1 MESVQQESKAV
12 TAFFS
17 GVGLVNNADKA
28 ALLYNS
34 RRKGT
39 EITIEDVGGEYLKS
53 KEAEKLLG
61 VTISSN
67 LDWKTHVDSL
77 CKTLK
82 QRIGLLR
89 RIKYKVNKDKLHIIA
104 EAIFTSKIRYGTVY
118 SSPRLEED
126 EAENSDIQKIQV
138 LQNDMLR

>member
-1 MESVQQESKAV
+1 M
-12 TAFFS
+12 
-17 GVGLVNNADKA
+17 
-28 ALLYNS
+28 YNS

-89 RIKYKVNKDKLHIIA
+89 RIKYKVNKEQTADYCRSNIYQQNQIW
-104 EAIFTSKIRYGTVY
+104 Y
-118 SSPRLEED
+118 SSVQFSKTGR
-126 EAENSDIQKIQV
+126 
-138 LQNDMLR
+138 R